1 VSRWTTVP
9 LAALLVALLVALM
22 VALLVAGCGGRGSSL
37 AAASSPRSG
46 PATTAQAH
54 EPPGVAGFHS
64 VRTYDQLALP
74 VRLQIPA
81 IGVSTSLVK
90 LGRLPD
96 GSLEV
101 PKDWDTA
108 GWYDQGPRPGQPGP
122 AVILGHVD
130 SKTGPAVFYQ
140 LRALRPGDT
149 VRVGLADGRTLAF
162 RVLRV
167 QRYPKDEFPTQA
179 VYFPTLHRELRLIT
193 CGGEFDYARGSYL
206 DNIVVYATLVS

>member
-1 VSRWTTVP
+1 MSRWPAMP
-9 LAALLVALLVALM
+9 LAAVALAGLLVS
-22 VALLVAGCGGRGSSL
+22 GCGAPGPGP
-37 AAASSPRSG
+37 AAARSPRSG
-46 PATTAQAH
+46 PATAAEPR

-64 VRTYDQLALP
+64 VRTYDRPAPP

-81 IGVSTSLVK
+81 IAVSTPLVQ

-130 SKTGPAVFYQ
+130 SKTGPAVFYR
-140 LRALRPGDT
+140 LRELRPPDI
-149 VRVGLADGRTLAF
+149 VRVGLADGRILVF
-162 RVLRV
+162 RVQRV
-167 QRYPKDEFPTQA
+167 QRYPKDEFPAEA
-179 VYFPTLHRELRLIT
+179 VYFPTLNRELRLIT
-193 CGGEFDYARGSYL
+193 CGGEFDYAAGSYR
-206 DNIVVYATLVS
+206 DNIVVYATLAS

>member
-1 VSRWTTVP
+1 MSRWLTMSRWPGVP
-9 LAALLVALLVALM
+9 LAVVALAGLLVP
-22 VALLVAGCGGRGSSL
+22 GCGTPGPG
-37 AAASSPRSG
+37 AAATSSVRSG
-46 PATTAQAH
+46 SATATSH

-64 VRTYDQLALP
+64 ARTYDQPALP

-81 IGVSTSLVK
+81 IDVSTPLVK
-90 LGRLPD
+90 LRRLPD

-140 LRALRPGDT
+140 LRTLRPGDT
-149 VRVGLADGRTLAF
+149 VRVGLADGRVLVF
-162 RVLRV
+162 RVQRV
-167 QRYPKDEFPTQA
+167 QRYPKDEFPTEA
-179 VYFPTLHRELRLIT
+179 VYFPTLNRELRLIT
-193 CGGEFDYARGSYL
+193 CGGEFDYAAGSYR
-206 DNIVVYATLVS
+206 DNIVVYATLAS

>member
-1 VSRWTTVP
+1 MSRWPAVP
-9 LAALLVALLVALM
+9 LAAVALAGLLVS
-22 VALLVAGCGGRGSSL
+22 GCGAPELS
-37 AAASSPRSG
+37 AAAARSPRSG
-46 PATTAQAH
+46 PATTTATAH

-64 VRTYDQLALP
+64 VRTYDQPALP

-81 IGVSTSLVK
+81 IGVSTPLVK

-108 GWYDQGPRPGQPGP
+108 GWYDKGPRPGQPGP

-140 LRALRPGDT
+140 LPALRPGDT
-149 VRVGLADGRTLAF
+149 VRVGLEDGRILVF
-162 RVLRV
+162 DVQRV
-167 QRYPKDEFPTQA
+167 QRYPKDEFPTEA
-179 VYFPTLHRELRLIT
+179 VYFPTLNRELRLIT
-193 CGGEFDYARGSYL
+193 CGGEFDYAAGSYR
-206 DNIVVYATLVS
+206 DNIVVYATLAS

>member
-1 VSRWTTVP
+1 MSRWAAVP
-9 LAALLVALLVALM
+9 LAAMASAALLVS
-22 VALLVAGCGGRGSSL
+22 GCGGRGPSP
-37 AAASSPRSG
+37 AATSSPRSG
-46 PATTAQAH
+46 PATTAEPR

-74 VRLQIPA
+74 VRLLIPA
-81 IGVSTSLVK
+81 IDVSTRLVK

-108 GWYDQGPRPGQPGP
+108 GWYDGGPRPGQPGP

-130 SKTGPAVFYQ
+130 STTGPAVFYR
-140 LRALRPGDT
+140 LRALRPGDS
-149 VRVGLADGRTLAF
+149 VRVGLADGRILVF
-162 RVLRV
+162 RVTRV
-167 QRYPKDEFPTQA
+167 QRYPKDEFPTDA
-179 VYFPTLHRELRLIT
+179 VYFPTLNRELRLIT
-193 CGGEFDYARGSYL
+193 CGGEFDYARHSYL

>member
-1 VSRWTTVP
+1 MNRRPTVP
-9 LAALLVALLVALM
+9 LAAVALATVLVS
-22 VALLVAGCGGRGSSL
+22 GCGGPGRSP
-37 AAASSPRSG
+37 AAASSPHGG
-46 PATTAQAH
+46 PATTAKAY

-81 IGVSTSLVK
+81 IGVSTPLVK

-101 PKDWDTA
+101 PKAWDTA

-140 LRALRPGDT
+140 LRTLRPGDI
-149 VRVGLADGRTLAF
+149 VRVGLADGRTLTF
-162 RVLRV
+162 RIQRL
-167 QRYPKDEFPTQA
+167 QRYPKDEFPTEA
-179 VYFPTLHRELRLIT
+179 VYFPTLNRELRLIT
-193 CGGEFDYARGSYL
+193 CGGDFDYARHSYV
-206 DNIVVYATLVS
+206 DNIVVYATLVT

>member
-1 VSRWTTVP
+1 MSRRVP
-9 LAALLVALLVALM
+9 LAALAVAALLVSFL
-22 VALLVAGCGGRGSSL
+22 VSLLVAGCGGGGS
-37 AAASSPRSG
+37 ASSSRHG
-46 PATTAQAH
+46 PAATVRAH

-64 VRTYDQLALP
+64 VRSYDQVALP

-81 IGVSTSLVK
+81 IDVSTPLVK

-101 PKDWDTA
+101 PKAWGAA

-130 SKTGPAVFYQ
+130 SKSGPAVFYQ
-140 LRALRPGDT
+140 LQTLRPGDT
-149 VRVGLADGRTLAF
+149 VRVGLADGRTLVF
-162 RVLRV
+162 RVQRL
-167 QRYPKDEFPTQA
+167 QRYPKDQFPTQA
-179 VYFPTLHRELRLIT
+179 VYFPTLGRELRLIT
-193 CGGEFDYARGSYL
+193 CGGDFDYARDSYV